1 VKIVIALALVLAWCA
16 PTLAQQMLGVSSF
29 GDCRVLGFP
38 YPLANGMEPSLIIGA
53 QNGCAPG
60 QVVSASSLNAPNI
73 SAMVGDYIAV
83 ADSDNSRV
91 LFFEPTSGSSAIA
104 VYGQRTFTSR
114 IASDGPR
121 NLNHAAA
128 VAYEPSSGLLAIV
141 DSSNGRILLY
151 RVGNPPALK
160 TYQKAGMVLG
170 MKRLNQ
176 GGGTPNGWPACWG
189 NTPNSYYALSAHDI
203 ASPEYFCNPAAVKFD
218 TAGNLWV
225 ADEGNSRVL
234 RFPAPFHTF
243 EPADLVLGQSD
254 FTSDAP
260 GLGPNHMAGPNDLA
274 FDSVGNLW
282 VADWQNG
289 RALRFDAPIGNG
301 ASATIE
307 LGQPDFF
314 SRTSTSAPGD
324 VPECGTEASAARACD
339 VAGVVVDSSGS
350 VLLSDFDWNRVLGF
364 IPPLGN
370 GMKAS
375 LVLGHSD
382 FTTIWQADTDRRIQL
397 PVGLFVK

>member
-1 VKIVIALALVLAWCA
+1 
-16 PTLAQQMLGVSSF
+16 
-29 GDCRVLGFP
+29 
-38 YPLANGMEPSLIIGA
+38 MEPSIIIGA

-83 ADSDNSRV
+83 ADSGNSRV

-104 VYGQRTFTSR
+104 VYGQRTFHSR

-128 VAYEPSSGLLAIV
+128 VAYEPSSGLLAIA

-151 RVGNPPALK
+151 RVGNPPAL
-160 TYQKAGMVLG
+160 TYRRAGMVLG

-176 GGGTPNGWPACWG
+176 GAAWYGVPTCWG
-189 NTPNSYYALSAHDI
+189 PTPTSFYSLSANPT
-203 ASPEYFCNPAAVKFD
+203 ASAKYFCNPAAVKFD

-234 RFPAPFHTF
+234 RFHAPFHTF
-243 EPADLVLGQSD
+243 ERADLVLGQSD
-254 FTSDAP
+254 FISDAP

-289 RALRFDAPIGNG
+289 RALRFDAPISSG
-301 ASATIE
+301 ANATIE

-339 VAGVVVDSSGS
+339 VAGVAVDSRGS
-350 VLLSDFDWNRVLGF
+350 VLLSDFDQNRVLGF

-382 FTTIWQADTDRRIQL
+382 FTTIWQADIDGQIHL